1 MGLLAQHR
9 LGLIQLQNG
18 EKAAVVFPHG
28 LRAVSLIGAEIQA
41 VPRSGGNP
49 AQAGGEAMGNGVQN
63 IGGEPHQTVLLVLLK
78 GHRYLTV
85 PFKKCPLEGQRAG
98 KIYDGETHCFF
109 CLAEKKRE
117 RGPFSFQKRMAL

>member
-9 LGLIQLQNG
+9 MGLIQSQNG
-18 EKAAVVFPHG
+18 EEAAVVFTQG
-28 LRAVSLIGAEIQA
+28 LRAVTLTGAEVQT
-41 VPRSGGNP
+41 VPRGGGDP
-49 AQAGGEAMGNGVQN
+49 TPPCGEAMGNGVQN

-78 GHRYLTV
+78 GHRHLTV